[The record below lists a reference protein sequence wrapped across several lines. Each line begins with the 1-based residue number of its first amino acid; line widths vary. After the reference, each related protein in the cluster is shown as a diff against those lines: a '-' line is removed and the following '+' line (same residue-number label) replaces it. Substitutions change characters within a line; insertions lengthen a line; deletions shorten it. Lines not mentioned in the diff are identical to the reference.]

1 MKQKDFVLN
10 ASLIFL
16 YVWALITSRFG
27 QILGLSYFTLS
38 ENIILNFTPIYSAGA
53 FLWAIILSIIKLY
66 RKDKRHYKLD
76 LAIVLLVIYA
86 YLSFNPYAI
95 VWNPTFLEVLALIFI
110 PFMTWLGTLT
120 WAIIL
125 LIYRIYLFEQKRN
138 LRN

>member
-95 VWNPTFLEVLALIFI
+95 VCC
-110 PFMTWLGTLT
+110 
-120 WAIIL
+120 L
-125 LIYRIYLFEQKRN
+125 LYTSPSPRDLSTYRMPSSA
-138 LRN
+138 